1 MFIDLSQ
8 YSIYLRPGATDMRK
22 QITSLAALV
31 QESLELDPFSKS
43 LFLFSNKS
51 RNLIKILY
59 WDTTGFCLWSKRLEK
74 HQFPWT
80 ESQERGICL
89 QVSQL
94 QMLLAGID
102 FFQAHEP
109 VYYESVV

>member
-1 MFIDLSQ
+1 MFIDLNQ

-22 QITSLAALV
+22 QIASLASLV

-43 LFLFSNKS
+43 LFLFSNKK

-59 WDTTGFCLWSKRLEK
+59 WDHTGFCLWSKRLEK
-74 HQFPWT
+74 YQFPWT
-80 ESQERGICL
+80 ESEDREIAL
-89 QVSQL
+89 NSSQL

-102 FFQAHEP
+102 FFQAHQP

>member
-1 MFIDLSQ
+1 MFIDLRQ
-8 YSIYLRPGATDMRK
+8 YSIYLRPGPTDMRK
-22 QITSLAALV
+22 QIASLATLV

-59 WDTTGFCLWSKRLEK
+59 WDKTGFCLWSKRLEK

-89 QVSQL
+89 NPAQL
-94 QMLLAGID
+94 QMLLSGID
-102 FFQAHEP
+102 FFHAHQP
-109 VYYESVV
+109 VHYESVV